1 MNPNLS
7 EAETEKSGKP
17 SRKHDLLLVLAVLAA
32 SVLLFIG
39 KKLHFSTPPATAV
52 VQIDQKTL
60 FFDLNEDNDVI
71 LTNSNGETNHLIIK
85 DGAVHMEDASCP
97 DKNCVQ
103 QGTISKTGQTIVCLP
118 NHVIV
123 TLTTTSK
130 HL

>member
-1 MNPNLS
+1 MNHNPS
-7 EAETEKSGKP
+7 ETRAERIGKH
-17 SRKHDLLLVLAVLAA
+17 SKKHDLILVLAVLAA
-32 SVLLFIG
+32 SVLLLIG
-39 KKLHFSTPPATAV
+39 KKLHFSTPPTTAV
-52 VQIDQKTL
+52 VQIDQKKL
-60 FFDLNEDNDVI
+60 FFDLNEDDDVI

-85 DGAVHMEDASCP
+85 DGTVHMEDASCP
-97 DKNCVQ
+97 DKNCVR